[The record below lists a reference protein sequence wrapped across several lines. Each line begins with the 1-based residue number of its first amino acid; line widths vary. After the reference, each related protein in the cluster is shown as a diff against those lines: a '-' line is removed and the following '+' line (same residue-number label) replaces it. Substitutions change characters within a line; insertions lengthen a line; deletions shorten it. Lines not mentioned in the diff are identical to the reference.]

1 MGDQNEDKV
10 KKLQN
15 EVDEV
20 QNLMRDNID
29 KTYEREEKLAELE
42 IRSDALLEQS
52 RKFSKTA
59 GTIAR
64 QTWLENVKIK
74 LILAAVAAVVILVVI
89 IILACYFSTPSSGS
103 PMSNINNTRTGGK

>member
-1 MGDQNEDKV
+1 MEDQKDDKV

-15 EVDEV
+15 DVDEV
-20 QNLMRDNID
+20 QNLMRDNIE
-29 KTYEREEKLAELE
+29 KTYQREEKLAELE
-42 IRSDALLEQS
+42 VRSDALLEQS

-59 GTIAR
+59 GTVAR

-89 IILACYFSTPSSGS
+89 IILACYFSTPSSV
-103 PMSNINNTRTGGK
+103 PKMLDTNNTRTGGK